1 MVGNEVKEQI
11 ISKHGGEVKNTGK
24 TEVQIALFTERIQDL
39 TGHAQR
45 HKKDNHSRRGLI
57 RLVAKR
63 RKLLDYLAKNDISR
77 YRAIVADLG
86 LRR

>member
-11 ISKHGGEVKNTGK
+11 ISKHGGDAKNTGK

>member
-1 MVGNEVKEQI
+1 MVGNEVKEEI
-11 ISKHGGEVKNTGK
+11 ISKHGGEGKNTGK
-24 TEVQIALFTERIQDL
+24 AEVQIALFTARIKDL
-39 TGHAQR
+39 TGHAER

-63 RKLLDYLAKNDISR
+63 RKLLDYLAKKDISR